1 MSQYF
6 TWAFWTRLSVSLVL
20 VLVLLVYLRNVSGLF
35 PFMHLASSTI
45 TITTA
50 SKTQTWIHC
59 GAKGYNNVYNPGYLL
74 LQSKVQCEAVSE
86 ALNGFDGVSNIQC
99 GGQLGSKVQS
109 GLSVSSQN
117 QCKTVASALNTLDGV
132 SNVQCGHNNYLRIV
146 PDTSTCEKYTAVLNS
161 QLQSA
166 MSPAKQTSS
175 SHHAAGV
182 EDVVTASLKKV
193 QDADACPVPELDH
206 SQFASHHEL
215 YKAVHESAFPAC
227 IAGSWIHQPGSRRV
241 LSEEHL
247 RCLDQERQG
256 NCHDP
261 DAWKH
266 TEDPAKLSRHTSMLK
281 KALLN
286 SPGILNASDPWVWTS
301 DLEQYKALPMDNRGD
316 YISRVRKLFGGGAV
330 TIFFVGD
337 SLTRQW
343 SHAMKC
349 ELEHVVGIP
358 PDRVERTIRYLQMHV
373 GWDDQLLL
381 KRYQDPFRNATKRDY
396 VVFNFGHHVG
406 KKLGKDWPSEYAR
419 IMEGAFR
426 VDFGRIPDHHVF
438 FRTTTVRHFLAN
450 QGDWNTENSKAGG
463 IQTKPEAQW
472 SWYGGNSPELP
483 MQNLLA
489 FDAFLAPGRHFRIL
503 DTSPMMLSRAD
514 ASFDGNHFCLPG
526 PMDFWSRMLYYQMEQ

>member
-1 MSQYF
+1 MSSVTFEASTTLKSQARWMWDHDVIVAAHG
-6 TWAFWTRLSVSLVL
+6 TALINAAFIRPGTIVME
-20 VLVLLVYLRNVSGLF
+20 LF
-35 PFMHLASSTI
+35 PPNYYVAGFFQPLIFES
-45 TITTA
+45 
-50 SKTQTWIHC
+50 
-59 GAKGYNNVYNPGYLL
+59 GGF
-74 LQSKVQCEAVSE
+74 
-86 ALNGFDGVSNIQC
+86 ALNWHQGDTPVKDMRDNWE
-99 GGQLGSKVQS
+99 
-109 GLSVSSQN
+109 N
-117 QCKTVASALNTLDGV
+117 HA
-132 SNVQCGHNNYLRIV
+132 HLR
-146 PDTSTCEKYTAVLNS
+146 AVDF
-161 QLQSA
+161 A
-166 MSPAKQTSS
+166 PGA
-175 SHHAAGV
+175 
-182 EDVVTASLKKV
+182 EDVVAAILKKV
-193 QDADACPVPELDH
+193 QDADACPVLKLDH
-206 SQFASHHEL
+206 SQFSSHHEL

-227 IAGSWIHQPGSRRV
+227 IAGSWIHHPSSRMV

-266 TEDPAKLSRHTSMLK
+266 TNDTAKHSRHKSMLK
-281 KALLN
+281 EAVLN

-301 DLEQYKALPMDNRGD
+301 DLEQYKALPMDNRGE
-316 YISRVRKLFGGGAV
+316 YISRVRKLFGGEPV

-358 PDRVERTIRYLQMHV
+358 PDRVGRAIRMLSMHT
-373 GWDDQLLL
+373 GWSDDLLK

-419 IMEGAFR
+419 RLNEAFR

-463 IQTKPEAQW
+463 IHLNPEAQW

-514 ASFDGNHFCLPG
+514 ASFDGSHFCLPG